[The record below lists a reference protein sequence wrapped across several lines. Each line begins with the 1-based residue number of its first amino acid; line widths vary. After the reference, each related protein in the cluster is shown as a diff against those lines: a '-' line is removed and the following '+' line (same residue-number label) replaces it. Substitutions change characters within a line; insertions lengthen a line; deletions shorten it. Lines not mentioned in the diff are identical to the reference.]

1 MKYGQI
7 LRRSALVAALG
18 IGLTLPAVAETAA
31 PTLADKFAKVDQ
43 TLEYHFTLKAP
54 AFTEKNAEE
63 VLNPWLDKLK
73 VIGEVGKLEKPKEG
87 AYLDTRD
94 RLLDRAHLIVR
105 LRKGLFTIK
114 ARSTNLDELVDLKNC
129 FKPKYEQD
137 YFEDIGYS
145 ISVEI
150 RHEKEEWIP
159 DPTKATMAQSME
171 FLKKK
176 GPPLFEQLEVILKPV
191 SDLTAPGVARMWS
204 AEFKPTHPLAGGL
217 KESGISAW
225 TFPGTDQTLVEVAWT
240 GYMKDRAELDQLYF
254 QVKERLDKAGLLAVD
269 QSSKTERYFHAYYG
283 ATALDTRYGFL
294 APPAYVKYFEADPKD
309 QVIPSPYQQIASREF
324 PGYLETD
331 LAPYD
336 WVIDADG
343 HVAFVPE
350 TMAPYGRVYEKGFV
364 RPEDKSKKKPGTEEH
379 YGHVAALG
387 GMPGRIS
394 GEILFDKK
402 LNAWVVNNKSGRY
415 SKNNPDRTPEQLVQ
429 AAKLIQQVI
438 DPAGVPWGPVRFIFE
453 YGPAS
458 AAADLEKTPGLA
470 YEDAAKKSRPYIEVM
485 ASKAPPVEKKPKGEG
500 DKKAEVKPAGDA
512 AAKPAA
518 DAEKK
523 PKAEGE
529 KKPKAE
535 KP

>member
-1 MKYGQI
+1 M
-7 LRRSALVAALG
+7 
-18 IGLTLPAVAETAA
+18 
-31 PTLADKFAKVDQ
+31 
-43 TLEYHFTLKAP
+43 
-54 AFTEKNAEE
+54 
-63 VLNPWLDKLK
+63 
-73 VIGEVGKLEKPKEG
+73 GKLEKPKEG

-176 GPPLFEQLEVILKPV
+176 CPPLFEQLEVILKPV

-415 SKNNPDRTPEQLVQ
+415 
-429 AAKLIQQVI
+429 
-438 DPAGVPWGPVRFIFE
+438 
-453 YGPAS
+453 
-458 AAADLEKTPGLA
+458 
-470 YEDAAKKSRPYIEVM
+470 
-485 ASKAPPVEKKPKGEG
+485 
-500 DKKAEVKPAGDA
+500 PAGDRPGRRA
-512 AAKPAA
+512 VGPRPVHLRVRPGLRRCRSRKDPGSRVRGRRQEEPPLHRGDGLQGSARR
-518 DAEKK
+518 EE
-523 PKAEGE
+523 AEGRGGQE
-529 KKPKAE
+529 GRGQARRGRSRQARSRRREEAE
-535 KP
+535 GRGREEAQGREALNRCQRTRIGVTP

>member
-7 LRRSALVAALG
+7 LRRAALAAALG
-18 IGLTLPAVAETAA
+18 IGLAVPARAETAA

-54 AFTEKNAEE
+54 AFTEKDAEQ
-63 VLNPWLDKLK
+63 VLNPWLEQLK

-94 RLLDRAHLIVR
+94 RMLDRAHLIVR

-145 ISVEI
+145 ISVEV

-159 DPTKATMAQSME
+159 DPTKATMAQSLE
-171 FLKKK
+171 FLKTKC
-176 GPPLFEQLEVILKPV
+176 PPLHEQLEVILKPL
-191 SDLTAPGVARMWS
+191 SELTAPGVARMWS
-204 AEFKPTHPLAGGL
+204 AEFKPSDPLAAGL
-217 KESGISAW
+217 KESGVSAW
-225 TFPGTDQTLVEVAWT
+225 TFPGTNQTLVEVAWT
-240 GYMKDRAELDQLYF
+240 GFMKDRAELDMLYF
-254 QVKERLDKAGLLAVD
+254 QSKAKLEKAGLLAVD
-269 QSSKTERYFHAYYG
+269 QSSKTERYFQAYYG

-294 APPAYVKYFEADPKD
+294 AQPAYVKHFEADAKD
-309 QVIPSPYQQIASREF
+309 RIVLSPYQQVASREY
-324 PGYLETD
+324 PGYLD
-331 LAPYD
+331 PAMAPYN

-350 TMAPYGRVYEKGFV
+350 TMHQYGRVYEKGFI

-379 YGHVAALG
+379 FGHVAALG

-394 GEILFDKK
+394 GEILLDKK

-415 SKNNPDRTPEQLVQ
+415 SKNNPDRTPDQLVQ
-429 AAKLIQQVI
+429 AAKMIQQVV
-438 DPAGVPWGPVRFIFE
+438 DPGGVPWGPVRFIFE

-458 AAADLEKTPGLA
+458 ASADLEKVPGLQ
-470 YEDAAKKSRPYIEVM
+470 YEDAAKKSRPFIEVM
-485 ASKAPPVEKKPKGEG
+485 ASKAPP
-500 DKKAEVKPAGDA
+500 
-512 AAKPAA
+512 
-518 DAEKK
+518 AEKK
-523 PKAEGE
+523 PKAEGD
-529 KKPKAE
+529 KKPATE
-535 KP
+535 KH